1 LPAQHEST
9 HTPLTKEFAMKEFYA
24 ALLCFASVVLVHAAD
39 AKIEWTTDLA
49 KMKAPD
55 APVAGT
61 VMGGAFKLDVVRHDI
76 TGALTL
82 KQGKDVFGDASV
94 IIFLP
99 IKKSD
104 ELAGQKF
111 DIETTGVDIGKRPH
125 VHMNRR
131 LNPKDLPKGAAFIEG
146 YAMRLEF
153 GEKKDG
159 KIPGKIYLSMPD
171 DAKTVIAGTFAVEVK

>member
-1 LPAQHEST
+1 
-9 HTPLTKEFAMKEFYA
+9 MKGLYA
-24 ALLCFASVVLVHAAD
+24 ALFSLCSAVLVHAAD
-39 AKIEWTTDLA
+39 AKIEWTTDLT
-49 KMKAPD
+49 KMKIPD
-55 APVAGT
+55 APVSGT

-82 KQGKDVFGDASV
+82 KYGKDIFGDASV

-111 DIETTGVDIGKRPH
+111 NIESKGVDIAKRPH

-131 LNPKDLPKGAAFIEG
+131 FNAEELPKGSAFIEG

-159 KIPGKIYLSMPD
+159 KIPGKIYLCMPD
-171 DAKTVIAGTFAVEVK
+171 DSKTVIAGTFAVEVK